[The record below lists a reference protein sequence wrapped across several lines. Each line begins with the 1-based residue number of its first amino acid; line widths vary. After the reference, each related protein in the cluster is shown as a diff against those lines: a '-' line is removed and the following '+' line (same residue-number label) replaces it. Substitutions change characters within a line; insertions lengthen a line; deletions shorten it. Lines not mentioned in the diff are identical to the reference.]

1 VHRVVIDTNVLVSGT
16 IQKKGFPYK
25 VVKAWEDDDLVLIT
39 SEFLINEVGKVL
51 HYEKI
56 RARYSLKDEEIKQ
69 VLLNLMRY
77 SIFINDPPKL
87 NVIKE
92 DPTDN
97 NILAAA
103 VAGKADYII
112 SGDSH
117 LLNLVSYKGIRILT
131 PKEFCGTAKLSG

>member
-1 VHRVVIDTNVLVSGT
+1 VHRVVIDTNVLVSGI

-25 VVKAWEDDDLVLIT
+25 VVKAWEDNDLILIA

-56 RARYSLKDEEIKQ
+56 RVRYSLKDEEIKQ

-92 DPTDN
+92 DPADN

-103 VAGKADYII
+103 IEGKADYII

-131 PKEFCGTAKLSG
+131 PKEFCGIAEL

>member
-1 VHRVVIDTNVLVSGT
+1 VYRIVIDTNVLVSGI

-25 VVKAWEDDDLVLIT
+25 VVKAWEDDNVVLIA
-39 SEFLINEVGKVL
+39 SEFLINEVSKVL

-56 RARYSLKDEEIKQ
+56 RLRYSLKDEEIKQ
-69 VLLNLMRY
+69 VLLTLVRY

-92 DPTDN
+92 DLSDN

-103 VAGKADYII
+103 VEGKADFII

-117 LLNLVSYKGIRILT
+117 LLNLVNYKGIKILT
-131 PKEFCGTAKLSG
+131 PKEFCGIAEL